1 MRGGSAANTQSRLV
15 WKQAGLTFLKSGVYY
30 IYLFRLWPEFY
41 LENNTIHMAL
51 FDLKS
56 LNSALDELQA
66 ERGISRESVIDALAT
81 ALAAAY
87 RREYGKRGQI
97 IRATFN
103 PETGDMEFRQAKIVV
118 DTTLVRMEDE
128 EPTAPPAGGED
139 HRSRFNPE
147 QHIMIEDAR
156 RIKRDAQ
163 LDEEISFPL
172 EAQED
177 FGRIA
182 AQAAKQVIMQKVR
195 EAERASII
203 SEYGEKEGDIVT
215 GHVQRFERGNLFVDL
230 GRATAIL
237 PYDEQIPG
245 ERYRQGERVRA
256 LLLRVDEGVRGTFI
270 RLSRSHPRFLTKLF
284 ETEVPEMAN
293 GVVEVKGIVREP
305 GSRAKIAVFSNDDH
319 VDPVGALVGQRGVR
333 VAVVTSELGGEKIDV
348 VEWSEKPEEFVKE
361 ALKPAQVL
369 DIELDEDEN
378 RATVKVAE
386 DQQSLAIGR
395 GGQNVRLAARLTG
408 WKIDIR
414 SAGGEQVAGTEEGGV
429 KTEVQPTDVEN
440 VSAKEDTFEEAKKDI
455 AGDDDEAKDTGEENL
470 DPVAQDRDI
479 ASEKVEEQQEETDE
493 TKEKDAE

>member
-1 MRGGSAANTQSRLV
+1 
-15 WKQAGLTFLKSGVYY
+15 
-30 IYLFRLWPEFY
+30 
-41 LENNTIHMAL
+41 MAL

-56 LNSALDELQA
+56 LSSALEELQT

-97 IRATFN
+97 IRATFS

-118 DTTLVRMEDE
+118 DASLVRQEGE
-128 EPTAPPAGGED
+128 EAANDED
-139 HRSRFNPE
+139 HRSRFNSE

-156 RIKRDAQ
+156 RIKKDAQ

-172 EAQED
+172 ESRED

-203 SEYGEKEGDIVT
+203 EEYGEREGEIVT

-293 GVVEVKGIVREP
+293 GIVEVKGIVREP
-305 GSRAKIAVFSNDDH
+305 GSRAKIAVHSNDEH

-348 VEWSEKPEEFVKE
+348 VEWSEKAGDYVKE
-361 ALKPAQVL
+361 SLKPAQVVEIQL
-369 DIELDEDEN
+369 NEDEN
-378 RATVKVAE
+378 RATVMVAE

-414 SAGGEQVAGTEEGGV
+414 SMGGDQIAGTEAGGV
-429 KTEVQPTDVEN
+429 KKESQPTDVEDISEKE
-440 VSAKEDTFEEAKKDI
+440 SAFEETKKEM
-455 AGDDDEAKDTGEENL
+455 GDDTEAEDKGEANI
-470 DPVAQDRDI
+470 DPVNQDRDL
-479 ASEKVEEQQEETDE
+479 ASEKVEEQQEEVNV

>member
-1 MRGGSAANTQSRLV
+1 
-15 WKQAGLTFLKSGVYY
+15 
-30 IYLFRLWPEFY
+30 
-41 LENNTIHMAL
+41 MAL

-56 LNSALDELQA
+56 LGSALDELQQ
-66 ERGISRESVIDALAT
+66 ERGISRESVIDAIST

-118 DTTLVRMEDE
+118 DDSLVRKEGEEETGED
-128 EPTAPPAGGED
+128 D

-147 QHIMIEDAR
+147 QHIMLEDAR
-156 RIKRDAQ
+156 RIRKDAQ

-172 EAQED
+172 ETRED

-203 SEYGEKEGDIVT
+203 AEYGEREGEIVT
-215 GHVQRFERGNLFVDL
+215 GHVQRFERGNLYVDL

-237 PYDEQIPG
+237 PYDEQIPS

-270 RLSRSHPRFLTKLF
+270 RLSRSHPRFLVKLF
-284 ETEVPEMAN
+284 ETEVPEMAS

-305 GSRAKIAVFSNDDH
+305 GSRAKIAVFSNEDH

-348 VEWSEKPEEFVKE
+348 VEWSEKPSEYVQE

-369 DIELDEDEN
+369 GIELFEDEG
-378 RATVKVAE
+378 RAVVQVAD

-414 SAGGEQVAGTEEGGV
+414 SASGAISAEAAPTEIVAESKQEALTELA
-429 KTEVQPTDVEN
+429 N
-440 VSAKEDTFEEAKKDI
+440 
-455 AGDDDEAKDTGEENL
+455 
-470 DPVAQDRDI
+470 
-479 ASEKVEEQQEETDE
+479 EKAELEEQMDAVPMPKPESTDE
-493 TKEKDAE
+493 TPAPEKN

>member
-1 MRGGSAANTQSRLV
+1 
-15 WKQAGLTFLKSGVYY
+15 
-30 IYLFRLWPEFY
+30 
-41 LENNTIHMAL
+41 MAL
-51 FDLKS
+51 FDLKT
-56 LNSALDELQA
+56 LNSAFDELQQ
-66 ERGISRESVIDALAT
+66 ERGISRESVIDALGT

-103 PETGDMEFRQAKIVV
+103 PETGDIEFRQAKIVV
-118 DTTLVRMEDE
+118 DKTLVRTPDE
-128 EPTAPPAGGED
+128 ESEAKTAEGGSPLNVPSGEPKALADASQGEAFRDD

-147 QHIMIEDAR
+147 QHIMLEDAR
-156 RIKRDAQ
+156 RIKKDAQ

-172 EAQED
+172 EARED

-203 SEYGEKEGDIVT
+203 TEYGEREGEIVT
-215 GHVQRFERGNLFVDL
+215 GHVQRFERGNLYIDL

-237 PYDEQIPG
+237 PYEEQIPG

-256 LLLRVDEGVRGTFI
+256 LLLHVDEGVRGTFI
-270 RLSRSHPRFLTKLF
+270 RLSRSHPRFLIKLF
-284 ETEVPEMAN
+284 ETEVPEMAS
-293 GVVEVKGIVREP
+293 GVVEVKAIVREP
-305 GSRAKIAVFSNDDH
+305 GSRAKIAVFSKDDH

-348 VEWSEKPEEFVKE
+348 VEWSEKPAEFVQE
-361 ALKPAQVL
+361 SLKPAQVL
-369 DIELDEDEN
+369 EIQLFEDEA
-378 RATVKVAE
+378 RAVVKVAE

-414 SAGGEQVAGTEEGGV
+414 SAGGDTTAESDKVADDA
-429 KTEVQPTDVEN
+429 KI
-440 VSAKEDTFEEAKKDI
+440 VSE
-455 AGDDDEAKDTGEENL
+455 TGEEK
-470 DPVAQDRDI
+470 PEEP
-479 ASEKVEEQQEETDE
+479 EKA
-493 TKEKDAE
+493 KDAE

>member
-1 MRGGSAANTQSRLV
+1 
-15 WKQAGLTFLKSGVYY
+15 
-30 IYLFRLWPEFY
+30 
-41 LENNTIHMAL
+41 MAL

-56 LNSALDELQA
+56 LNSALDELQL
-66 ERGISRESVIDALAT
+66 ERGISRESVVDALST

-103 PETGDMEFRQAKIVV
+103 PTTGDMEFRQAKIVV
-118 DTTLVRMEDE
+118 DNTLVKTPEEEDDLSSE
-128 EPTAPPAGGED
+128 AEASED

-156 RIKRDAQ
+156 RIKKDAQ

-172 EAQED
+172 EARED

-203 SEYGEKEGDIVT
+203 TEYGEREGDIVT
-215 GHVQRFERGNLFVDL
+215 GHVQRFERGNLFIDL

-284 ETEVPEMAN
+284 EAEVPEMAS

-348 VEWSEKPEEFVKE
+348 VEWSANASEYVKE
-361 ALKPAQVL
+361 SLKPAQVL
-369 DIELDEDEN
+369 SVELNEEES
-378 RATVKVAE
+378 RAIVQVAE

-414 SAGGEQVAGTEEGGV
+414 SAGGA
-429 KTEVQPTDVEN
+429 
-440 VSAKEDTFEEAKKDI
+440 
-455 AGDDDEAKDTGEENL
+455 
-470 DPVAQDRDI
+470 PVAEASADEVKI
-479 ASEKVEEQQEETDE
+479 EEPASETPVEAVPETVEETSEEKVSE
-493 TKEKDAE
+493 EPVKE

>member
-1 MRGGSAANTQSRLV
+1 
-15 WKQAGLTFLKSGVYY
+15 
-30 IYLFRLWPEFY
+30 
-41 LENNTIHMAL
+41 MAL

-56 LNSALDELQA
+56 LNSALDELQTGA
-66 ERGISRESVIDALAT
+66 RYFARIGHRRVGDRPCSRIPP
-81 ALAAAY
+81 
-87 RREYGKRGQI
+87 RI
-97 IRATFN
+97 
-103 PETGDMEFRQAKIVV
+103 RQARTDNPCDVQSGNRRHGIPPGE
-118 DTTLVRMEDE
+118 DRRRQHLVRQEDE
-128 EPTAPPAGGED
+128 EATSDED
-139 HRSRFNPE
+139 HRSRFNSE

-172 EAQED
+172 ETRED

-203 SEYGEKEGDIVT
+203 EEYGEREGEIVT

-293 GVVEVKGIVREP
+293 GIVEVKGIVREP
-305 GSRAKIAVFSNDDH
+305 GSRAKIAVFSHDEH

-348 VEWSEKPEEFVKE
+348 VEWSEK
-361 ALKPAQVL
+361 
-369 DIELDEDEN
+369 
-378 RATVKVAE
+378 
-386 DQQSLAIGR
+386 
-395 GGQNVRLAARLTG
+395 
-408 WKIDIR
+408 
-414 SAGGEQVAGTEEGGV
+414 AG
-429 KTEVQPTDVEN
+429 
-440 VSAKEDTFEEAKKDI
+440 
-455 AGDDDEAKDTGEENL
+455 
-470 DPVAQDRDI
+470 
-479 ASEKVEEQQEETDE
+479 
-493 TKEKDAE
+493 

>member
-1 MRGGSAANTQSRLV
+1 
-15 WKQAGLTFLKSGVYY
+15 
-30 IYLFRLWPEFY
+30 
-41 LENNTIHMAL
+41 MAL
-51 FDLKS
+51 FDLKA
-56 LNSALDELQA
+56 LNAALDELQA
-66 ERGISRESVIDALAT
+66 ERGISRDSVVDALAT

-87 RREYGKRGQI
+87 RREYGKKGQI
-97 IRATFN
+97 VRATFN
-103 PETGDMEFRQAKIVV
+103 PETGDVEFRQAKIVV
-118 DTTLVRMEDE
+118 DDTLVRKEDE
-128 EPTAPPAGGED
+128 EAAEGDE
-139 HRSRFNPE
+139 RSRFNPE

-156 RIKRDAQ
+156 RMKKDVQ

-172 EAQED
+172 EPQED

-182 AQAAKQVIMQKVR
+182 AQAAKQVVMQKVR

-203 SEYGEKEGDIVT
+203 SDYGEREGDIVT
-215 GHVQRFERGNLFVDL
+215 GHVQRFERGNLYIDL

-270 RLSRSHPRFLTKLF
+270 VLSRSHPKFLTKLF
-284 ETEVPEMAN
+284 EAEVPEMAQ
-293 GVVEVKGIVREP
+293 GQVEVKAVVREP
-305 GSRAKIAVFSNDDH
+305 GSRAKIAVHSIDEH

-348 VEWSEKPEEFVKE
+348 VEWSENAADFVKE
-361 ALKPAQVL
+361 ALKPAQIL
-369 DIELDEDEN
+369 SIELHEGEN
-378 RATVKVAE
+378 RAVAQVAD

-414 SAGGEQVAGTEEGGV
+414 SMGGDEAPEEESAF
-429 KTEVQPTDVEN
+429 EVTK
-440 VSAKEDTFEEAKKDI
+440 KEI
-455 AGDDDEAKDTGEENL
+455 AGDDSESADTGEANL

-479 ASEKVEEQQEETDE
+479 ASEVVEEQQGEPVE
-493 TKEKDAE
+493 KEADAE

>member
-1 MRGGSAANTQSRLV
+1 
-15 WKQAGLTFLKSGVYY
+15 
-30 IYLFRLWPEFY
+30 
-41 LENNTIHMAL
+41 MAL

-56 LNSALDELQA
+56 MNAALDELQQ
-66 ERGISRESVIDALAT
+66 ERGISRDSVVEAIAT

-97 IRATFN
+97 VRATFN
-103 PETGDMEFRQAKIVV
+103 PTTGDLEFRQAKIVV
-118 DTTLVRMEDE
+118 DESLVRKDDE
-128 EPTAPPAGGED
+128 NMREGDE
-139 HRSRFNPE
+139 RSHFNPE
-147 QHIMIEDAR
+147 QHIMLEDAR

-163 LDEEISFPL
+163 IDEEISFPL
-172 EAQED
+172 ETRDD

-203 SEYGEKEGDIVT
+203 AEYGQREGEIVT
-215 GHVQRFERGNLFVDL
+215 GHVQRFERGNLYIDL

-284 ETEVPEMAN
+284 EAEVPEMATHI
-293 GVVEVKGIVREP
+293 VEVKGIVREP
-305 GSRAKIAVFSNDDH
+305 GSRAKIAVHSTDEH
-319 VDPVGALVGQRGVR
+319 IDPVGSLVGQRGVR

-348 VEWSEKPEEFVKE
+348 VEWSERAGDYVKE
-361 ALKPAQVL
+361 ALKPAQIL
-369 DIELDEDEN
+369 DVTLFEEEN
-378 RATVKVAE
+378 RAEVLVAE

-408 WKIDIR
+408 WKIDIK
-414 SAGGEQVAGTEEGGV
+414 SAGNTEQVTPETTEPEIV
-429 KTEVQPTDVEN
+429 
-440 VSAKEDTFEEAKKDI
+440 
-455 AGDDDEAKDTGEENL
+455 
-470 DPVAQDRDI
+470 
-479 ASEKVEEQQEETDE
+479 
-493 TKEKDAE
+493 

>member
-1 MRGGSAANTQSRLV
+1 
-15 WKQAGLTFLKSGVYY
+15 
-30 IYLFRLWPEFY
+30 
-41 LENNTIHMAL
+41 MAL
-51 FDLKS
+51 FDLKT
-56 LNSALDELQA
+56 LNSALDELQ
-66 ERGISRESVIDALAT
+66 EVRGISRDSVIEAIAT

-97 IRATFN
+97 VRATFN
-103 PETGDMEFRQAKIVV
+103 AESGDIEFRQAKIVV
-118 DTTLVRMEDE
+118 DDTLVRREGE
-128 EPTAPPAGGED
+128 EQIDKND
-139 HRSRFNPE
+139 HRSRFNPD

-163 LDEEISFPL
+163 IDEEISFPL
-172 EAQED
+172 ESQED

-203 SEYGEKEGDIVT
+203 SEYGMREGEIVT
-215 GHVQRFERGNLFVDL
+215 GHVQRFERGNLFIDL

-270 RLSRSHPRFLTKLF
+270 RLSRSHPRFLAKLF
-284 ETEVPEMAN
+284 EAEVPEMAA
-293 GVVEVKGIVREP
+293 GTVEVKGIVREP
-305 GSRAKIAVFSNDDH
+305 GSRAKIAVHSKDEH

-348 VEWSEKPEEFVKE
+348 VEWFEDASEYVKE
-361 ALKPAQVL
+361 SLKPAQVL
-369 DIELDEDEN
+369 SIELFEEEN
-378 RATVKVAE
+378 RAIVQVAE

-414 SAGGEQVAGTEEGGV
+414 SVGGENLAETDGAPLERLENVD
-429 KTEVQPTDVEN
+429 DVED
-440 VSAKEDTFEEAKKDI
+440 VSKKESAFDETEAEMGATD
-455 AGDDDEAKDTGEENL
+455 GVEDVGEENL

-479 ASEKVEEQQEETDE
+479 ADEAVNEETDQDSSE
-493 TKEKDAE
+493 EASERDAE

>member
-1 MRGGSAANTQSRLV
+1 
-15 WKQAGLTFLKSGVYY
+15 
-30 IYLFRLWPEFY
+30 
-41 LENNTIHMAL
+41 MAL

-56 LNSALDELQA
+56 LNSALEELQA

-97 IRATFN
+97 IRANFN
-103 PETGDMEFRQAKIVV
+103 PESGDMEFRQAKIVV
-118 DTTLVRMEDE
+118 DATLVRREDE
-128 EPTAPPAGGED
+128 EASDDND

-147 QHIMIEDAR
+147 QHIMLEDAR
-156 RIKRDAQ
+156 RIKRDAA

-172 EAQED
+172 ESQED

-203 SEYGEKEGDIVT
+203 EEYGEREGEIVT
-215 GHVQRFERGNLFVDL
+215 GHVQRFERGNLYIDL

-284 ETEVPEMAN
+284 ETEVPEMAS

-305 GSRAKIAVFSNDDH
+305 GSRAKIAVHSKDDH

-348 VEWSEKPEEFVKE
+348 VEWSQTAGDYVKE

-369 DIELDEDEN
+369 SIELFEEDS
-378 RATVKVAE
+378 RAIVQVAE

-414 SAGGEQVAGTEEGGV
+414 SMGGEQVAAADTTEP
-429 KTEVQPTDVEN
+429 VQSVPTDVEN
-440 VSAKEDTFEEAKKDI
+440 VSATEDTFAEAKKDI
-455 AGDDDEAKDTGEENL
+455 SGDDDEAKDEGVENL
-470 DPVAQDRDI
+470 DPVEQDRDV
-479 ASEKVEEQQEETDE
+479 ADEVVEEQQGEVTND
-493 TKEKDAE
+493 KEKDAE

>member
-1 MRGGSAANTQSRLV
+1 
-15 WKQAGLTFLKSGVYY
+15 
-30 IYLFRLWPEFY
+30 
-41 LENNTIHMAL
+41 MAL
-51 FDLKS
+51 FDLKT

-66 ERGISRESVIDALAT
+66 EKGISRDSVVEAIAT

-103 PETGDMEFRQAKIVV
+103 PETGDLEFRQAKIVV
-118 DTTLVRMEDE
+118 DETLVRKEDE
-128 EPTAPPAGGED
+128 EARDEED

-156 RIKRDAQ
+156 RIKKDAS

-172 EAQED
+172 ESRED

-182 AQAAKQVIMQKVR
+182 AQAAKQVVMQKIR
-195 EAERASII
+195 EAERSSII
-203 SEYGEKEGDIVT
+203 SEYGEREGEIVT
-215 GHVQRFERGNLFVDL
+215 GHVQRFERGNLYIDL
-230 GRATAIL
+230 GRATAVL

-270 RLSRSHPRFLTKLF
+270 RLSRSHPKFLTKLF
-284 ETEVPEMAN
+284 ETEVPELAQ
-293 GVVEVKGIVREP
+293 GVVEVKGVVREP
-305 GSRAKIAVFSNDDH
+305 GSRAKIAVHSNDGH
-319 VDPVGALVGQRGVR
+319 IDPVGALVGQRGVR

-348 VEWSEKPEEFVKE
+348 VEWSENASEFVKE
-361 ALKPAQVL
+361 ALKPAQVM
-369 DIELDEDEN
+369 DIELVEDEN
-378 RATVKVAE
+378 RASVTVAE

-414 SAGGEQVAGTEEGGV
+414 SAGGEKPAEAAPEAVAETPVEVAEE
-429 KTEVQPTDVEN
+429 
-440 VSAKEDTFEEAKKDI
+440 SAEA
-455 AGDDDEAKDTGEENL
+455 
-470 DPVAQDRDI
+470 P
-479 ASEKVEEQQEETDE
+479 VEETVEEK
-493 TKEKDAE
+493 KEE

>member
-1 MRGGSAANTQSRLV
+1 
-15 WKQAGLTFLKSGVYY
+15 
-30 IYLFRLWPEFY
+30 
-41 LENNTIHMAL
+41 MAL

-56 LNSALDELQA
+56 LGSALDELQQ
-66 ERGISRESVIDALAT
+66 ERGISRESVIDAIST

-118 DTTLVRMEDE
+118 DDSLVRKEGEEETGED
-128 EPTAPPAGGED
+128 D

-147 QHIMIEDAR
+147 QHIMLEDAR
-156 RIKRDAQ
+156 RIRKDAQ

-172 EAQED
+172 ETRED

-203 SEYGEKEGDIVT
+203 AEYGEREGEIVT
-215 GHVQRFERGNLFVDL
+215 GHVQRFERGNLYVDL

-237 PYDEQIPG
+237 PYDEQIPS

-270 RLSRSHPRFLTKLF
+270 RLSRSHPRFLVKLF
-284 ETEVPEMAN
+284 ETEVPEMAS

-348 VEWSEKPEEFVKE
+348 VEWSANPGDFVKE

-369 DIELDEDEN
+369 GIELNEDDN
-378 RATVKVAE
+378 RAVVHVAE

-414 SAGGEQVAGTEEGGV
+414 GVGGEQVATDTGET
-429 KTEVQPTDVEN
+429 KAAVQPTSVEDVEGQPA
-440 VSAKEDTFEEAKKDI
+440 SAEGFGEARES
-455 AGDDDEAKDTGEENL
+455 AF
-470 DPVAQDRDI
+470 
-479 ASEKVEEQQEETDE
+479 DE
-493 TKEKDAE
+493 TKKEMGDEN

>member
-1 MRGGSAANTQSRLV
+1 
-15 WKQAGLTFLKSGVYY
+15 
-30 IYLFRLWPEFY
+30 
-41 LENNTIHMAL
+41 MAL

-56 LNSALDELQA
+56 LNAAFDELQE
-66 ERGISRESVIDALAT
+66 ERGISRESVVEALAT

-97 IRATFN
+97 IRASFN
-103 PETGDMEFRQAKIVV
+103 PETGDIEFRQAKIVV
-118 DTTLVRMEDE
+118 DDTLVRQEGE
-128 EPTAPPAGGED
+128 EPTGEDD

-156 RIKRDAQ
+156 RIKRDAE
-163 LDEEISFPL
+163 LDEEIAFPL
-172 EAQED
+172 EARED

-203 SEYGEKEGDIVT
+203 TEYGEREGDIVT

-284 ETEVPEMAN
+284 EAEVPEMAN
-293 GVVEVKGIVREP
+293 GIVEVKGIVREP
-305 GSRAKIAVFSNDDH
+305 GSRAKIAVFSNDEH

-348 VEWSEKPEEFVKE
+348 VEWSEDPNEFVKE

-369 DIELDEDEN
+369 GLELNEEDN
-378 RATVKVAE
+378 RATVMVAE

-414 SAGGEQVAGTEEGGV
+414 SMAGEQIATEEGAV
-429 KTEVQPTDVEN
+429 PQEVQPTGVEDISEKE
-440 VSAKEDTFEEAKKDI
+440 SAFEETKAETG
-455 AGDDDEAKDTGEENL
+455 ADEP
-470 DPVAQDRDI
+470 DPKAESAEPQMQDRDI
-479 ASEKVEEQQEETDE
+479 EDEKVEEEQEEPVD
-493 TKEKDAE
+493 KEKDAE

>member
-1 MRGGSAANTQSRLV
+1 MSL
-15 WKQAGLTFLKSGVYY
+15 L
-30 IYLFRLWPEFY
+30 
-41 LENNTIHMAL
+41 
-51 FDLKS
+51 DLKT
-56 LNSALDELQA
+56 LNSALDELQQ
-66 ERGISRESVIDALAT
+66 ERGISRESVIDALST

-97 IRATFN
+97 IRASFN

-118 DTTLVRMEDE
+118 DESLVRKEGEEATSED
-128 EPTAPPAGGED
+128 D

-147 QHIMIEDAR
+147 QHIMLEDAR
-156 RIKRDAQ
+156 RIKKDAQ

-172 EAQED
+172 ETRED

-182 AQAAKQVIMQKVR
+182 AQAAKQVVMQKVR

-203 SEYGEKEGDIVT
+203 SEFGEREGDVVT
-215 GHVQRFERGNLFVDL
+215 GHVQRFERGNLYVDL

-270 RLSRSHPRFLTKLF
+270 RLSRSHPRFLVKLF
-284 ETEVPEMAN
+284 EAEVPEMAS
-293 GVVEVKGIVREP
+293 GVVEVKAIVREP

-348 VEWSEKPEEFVKE
+348 VEWSEKTADYVQE

-369 DIELDEDEN
+369 GVELFEDEI
-378 RATVKVAE
+378 RAVVQVAE
-386 DQQSLAIGR
+386 DQQPLAIGR

-414 SAGGEQVAGTEEGGV
+414 SAGGEEVA
-429 KTEVQPTDVEN
+429 
-440 VSAKEDTFEEAKKDI
+440 
-455 AGDDDEAKDTGEENL
+455 
-470 DPVAQDRDI
+470 VAD
-479 ASEKVEEQQEETDE
+479 AATEKVEIKDVPVVEEKPRDVAT
-493 TKEKDAE
+493 

>member
-1 MRGGSAANTQSRLV
+1 
-15 WKQAGLTFLKSGVYY
+15 
-30 IYLFRLWPEFY
+30 
-41 LENNTIHMAL
+41 MAL

-56 LNSALDELQA
+56 LNSALDELQH
-66 ERGISRESVIDALAT
+66 ERGISRESVVDALST

-103 PETGDMEFRQAKIVV
+103 PESGDMEFRQAKIVV
-118 DTTLVRMEDE
+118 DKTLVRQEDE
-128 EPTAPPAGGED
+128 EAGEND
-139 HRSRFNPE
+139 ERSRFNSE

-156 RIKRDAQ
+156 RIKKDAA

-172 EAQED
+172 ETKED

-203 SEYGEKEGDIVT
+203 TEYGAREGEIVT

-284 ETEVPEMAN
+284 ETEVPEMAS

-305 GSRAKIAVFSNDDH
+305 GSRAKIAVFSNDSH

-348 VEWSEKPEEFVKE
+348 VEWSANTGDYVKE
-361 ALKPAQVL
+361 SLKPAQVIG
-369 DIELDEDEN
+369 IELFETEN
-378 RATVKVAE
+378 RAVVQVAE

-414 SAGGEQVAGTEEGGV
+414 STGGEELAVATGEV
-429 KTEVQPTDVEN
+429 KPAVQPTDVEDITE
-440 VSAKEDTFEEAKKDI
+440 KESPFEETKKEMG
-455 AGDDDEAKDTGEENL
+455 ADDEAADTGVKNI
-470 DPVAQDRDI
+470 DPVDQNRDVENDKI
-479 ASEKVEEQQEETDE
+479 EEQQEEPVEKEIDVDE
-493 TKEKDAE
+493 KSNEMIA

>member
-1 MRGGSAANTQSRLV
+1 
-15 WKQAGLTFLKSGVYY
+15 
-30 IYLFRLWPEFY
+30 
-41 LENNTIHMAL
+41 MAL
-51 FDLKS
+51 FDLKT
-56 LNSALDELQA
+56 LNSALDELQQ
-66 ERGISRESVIDALAT
+66 EKGISRESVVEAIAT

-103 PETGDMEFRQAKIVV
+103 PETGDLEFRQAKIVV
-118 DTTLVRMEDE
+118 DETLVRKEDE
-128 EPTAPPAGGED
+128 EPTSEED

-156 RIKRDAQ
+156 RIKKDAA

-172 EAQED
+172 ETKEE

-182 AQAAKQVIMQKVR
+182 AQAAKQVIMQKIR

-203 SEYGEKEGDIVT
+203 SEYGEREGEIVT
-215 GHVQRFERGNLFVDL
+215 GHVQRFERGNLYIDL
-230 GRATAIL
+230 GRATAVL

-284 ETEVPEMAN
+284 EAEVPELAS
-293 GVVEVKGIVREP
+293 GVVEVKGVVREP
-305 GSRAKIAVFSNDDH
+305 GSRAKIAVFSNEEH
-319 VDPVGALVGQRGVR
+319 VDPVGSLVGQRGVR

-348 VEWSEKPEEFVKE
+348 VEWSENPSEFVKE
-361 ALKPAQVL
+361 ALKPAQVME
-369 DIELDEDEN
+369 IELNEEES
-378 RATVKVAE
+378 RATVQVAE

-414 SAGGEQVAGTEEGGV
+414 SLGGEQVE
-429 KTEVQPTDVEN
+429 
-440 VSAKEDTFEEAKKDI
+440 
-455 AGDDDEAKDTGEENL
+455 TGESAEKKERIPADL
-470 DPVAQDRDI
+470 PAGETPTTKLAFADGDLEDVVEQDRDVP
-479 ASEKVEEQQEETDE
+479 AETPEEKAVEKEEIQEI
-493 TKEKDAE
+493 KEDVE

>member
-1 MRGGSAANTQSRLV
+1 
-15 WKQAGLTFLKSGVYY
+15 
-30 IYLFRLWPEFY
+30 
-41 LENNTIHMAL
+41 MAL
-51 FDLKS
+51 FDLKT
-56 LNSALDELQA
+56 LNAALEELQA

-81 ALAAAY
+81 AIAAAY

-97 IRATFN
+97 IRATIN
-103 PETGDMEFRQAKIVV
+103 PETGDVEFRQAKIVV
-118 DTTLVRMEDE
+118 DESLVRKEDE
-128 EPTAPPAGGED
+128 EPKGDED

-156 RIKRDAQ
+156 RIKRDAE

-172 EAQED
+172 ETHED

-203 SEYGEKEGDIVT
+203 SEYGEREGEIVT

-284 ETEVPEMAN
+284 ETEVPEMAT
-293 GVVEVKGIVREP
+293 GVVEVKGLVREP
-305 GSRAKIAVFSNDDH
+305 GSRAKIAVHSNDEH

-348 VEWSEKPEEFVKE
+348 VEWSETAGEYVKE
-361 ALKPAQVL
+361 ALKPAQVM
-369 DIELDEDEN
+369 DIELFEEEN
-378 RATVKVAE
+378 RAVVSVAD

-414 SAGGEQVAGTEEGGV
+414 GVGGETEGDEE
-429 KTEVQPTDVEN
+429 KP
-440 VSAKEDTFEEAKKDI
+440 SAFAETKADI
-455 AGDDDEAKDTGEENL
+455 AGDDDEAKDKGEENI
-470 DPVAQDRDI
+470 DPVSQDRDV
-479 ASEKVEEQQEETDE
+479 ADEKVEAEQEETDE

>member
-1 MRGGSAANTQSRLV
+1 
-15 WKQAGLTFLKSGVYY
+15 
-30 IYLFRLWPEFY
+30 
-41 LENNTIHMAL
+41 MAL
-51 FDLKS
+51 FDLKT
-56 LNSALDELQA
+56 LNSALDELQQ
-66 ERGISRESVIDALAT
+66 ERGISRESVIEALAT

-103 PETGDMEFRQAKIVV
+103 PETGDLEFRQAKIVV
-118 DTTLVRMEDE
+118 DGTLVRMEDE
-128 EPTAPPAGGED
+128 EQKDEED

-147 QHIMIEDAR
+147 QHILLEDAR
-156 RIKRDAQ
+156 RIRKDAA

-172 EAQED
+172 EVRED

-182 AQAAKQVIMQKVR
+182 AQAAKQVIMQKIR
-195 EAERASII
+195 EAERSSII
-203 SEYGEKEGDIVT
+203 EEYGEREGEVVT
-215 GHVQRFERGNLFVDL
+215 GHVQRFERGNLYIDL

-256 LLLRVDEGVRGTFI
+256 LLLRVDEGLRGTFI
-270 RLSRSHPRFLTKLF
+270 RLSRSHPKFLAKLF
-284 ETEVPEMAN
+284 EQEVPEMAS

-305 GSRAKIAVFSNDDH
+305 GSRAKIAVFSNDPH

-348 VEWSEKPEEFVKE
+348 VEWSEQTSEYVKE

-369 DIELDEDEN
+369 SIELFEDEN
-378 RATVKVAE
+378 RAAVQVAE

-414 SAGGEQVAGTEEGGV
+414 GVAGEEVAESDEKGAITVSDEVIAEEKADLAEQKEEMEDEMDAADPEATKAPIEEGAP
-429 KTEVQPTDVEN
+429 EDSLTDLQ
-440 VSAKEDTFEEAKKDI
+440 K
-455 AGDDDEAKDTGEENL
+455 GDA
-470 DPVAQDRDI
+470 
-479 ASEKVEEQQEETDE
+479 
-493 TKEKDAE
+493 

>member
-1 MRGGSAANTQSRLV
+1 
-15 WKQAGLTFLKSGVYY
+15 
-30 IYLFRLWPEFY
+30 
-41 LENNTIHMAL
+41 MAL

-56 LNSALDELQA
+56 LNSALDELQQ
-66 ERGISRESVIDALAT
+66 ERGISRDSVVDALAT

-103 PETGDMEFRQAKIVV
+103 PQTGDMEFRQAKIVV
-118 DTTLVRMEDE
+118 DKTLVRGEEEEATGED
-128 EPTAPPAGGED
+128 D

-156 RIKRDAQ
+156 RIKKDAE

-203 SEYGEKEGDIVT
+203 SEYGQREGEIVT
-215 GHVQRFERGNLFVDL
+215 GHVQRFERGNLYIDL

-256 LLLRVDEGVRGTFI
+256 LLLRVDEGLRGTFI
-270 RLSRSHPRFLTKLF
+270 RLTRSHPRFLVKLF

-293 GVVEVKGIVREP
+293 GIVEAKGVVREP
-305 GSRAKIAVFSNDDH
+305 GSRAKIAVHSKDEH

-348 VEWSEKPEEFVKE
+348 IEWSENTGDFVKE

-369 DIELDEDEN
+369 SIELHEEES
-378 RATVKVAE
+378 RAVVTVAE

-414 SAGGEQVAGTEEGGV
+414 SNGGEQVAAAEGAEVKVAEKTEEKLADLAEKKEEMEDEMDAAAPV
-429 KTEVQPTDVEN
+429 TAEEKPAEEP
-440 VSAKEDTFEEAKKDI
+440 AKE
-455 AGDDDEAKDTGEENL
+455 
-470 DPVAQDRDI
+470 
-479 ASEKVEEQQEETDE
+479 
-493 TKEKDAE
+493 

>member
-1 MRGGSAANTQSRLV
+1 
-15 WKQAGLTFLKSGVYY
+15 
-30 IYLFRLWPEFY
+30 
-41 LENNTIHMAL
+41 MAL

-56 LNSALDELQA
+56 LNSALDELQQ
-66 ERGISRESVIDALAT
+66 ERGISRDSVIEALAT

-118 DTTLVRMEDE
+118 DNTLVRREDE
-128 EPTAPPAGGED
+128 EPTGEDD

-156 RIKRDAQ
+156 RIKKGAE

-172 EAQED
+172 ETQED

-203 SEYGEKEGDIVT
+203 QEYGEREGEIVT
-215 GHVQRFERGNLFVDL
+215 GHVQRFERGNLYVDL

-256 LLLRVDEGVRGTFI
+256 LLLRVDEGIRGTFI

-284 ETEVPEMAN
+284 EAEVPEMAQ
-293 GVVEVKGIVREP
+293 GIVEVKGIVREP

-319 VDPVGALVGQRGVR
+319 IDPVGALVGQRGVR

-348 VEWSEKPEEFVKE
+348 VEWSENAGDYVKE

-369 DIELDEDEN
+369 GIELFEEEN
-378 RATVKVAE
+378 RAVVSVAE

-414 SAGGEQVAGTEEGGV
+414 SMGGESVASDEG
-429 KTEVQPTDVEN
+429 EAQPPVQPEGVEDV
-440 VSAKEDTFEEAKKDI
+440 SMQEDTFAEAKADI
-455 AGDDDEAKDTGEENL
+455 AGDDDEAKDTGDDNME
-470 DPVAQDRDI
+470 PVSQDRDV
-479 ASEKVEEQQEETDE
+479 ADEAVEEQQEETDE
-493 TKEKDAE
+493 TKERDAA

>member
-1 MRGGSAANTQSRLV
+1 
-15 WKQAGLTFLKSGVYY
+15 
-30 IYLFRLWPEFY
+30 
-41 LENNTIHMAL
+41 MAL
-51 FDLKS
+51 FDLKI
-56 LNSALDELQA
+56 LNSALDELQE
-66 ERGISRESVIDALAT
+66 ERGISRDSVIEALAT

-97 IRATFN
+97 VRATFN
-103 PETGDMEFRQAKIVV
+103 PETGDVEFRQAKIVV
-118 DTTLVRMEDE
+118 DKSLVRTEDE
-128 EPTAPPAGGED
+128 GIDAEGLPSEALTKDGD

-147 QHIMIEDAR
+147 QHIMLEDAR

-172 EAQED
+172 EMRED

-182 AQAAKQVIMQKVR
+182 AQAAKQVIMQKIR
-195 EAERASII
+195 EAERSSII
-203 SEYGEKEGDIVT
+203 AEYGEREGQIVT
-215 GHVQRFERGNLFVDL
+215 GHVQRFERGNLYIDL

-270 RLSRSHPRFLTKLF
+270 RLSRSHPKFLTKLF
-284 ETEVPEMAN
+284 EAEVPEMAN

-305 GSRAKIAVFSNDDH
+305 GSRAKIAVHSIDEH

-348 VEWSEKPEEFVKE
+348 VEWSENPVEFVKE
-361 ALKPAQVL
+361 ALKPAQ
-369 DIELDEDEN
+369 IIAINLDENEN
-378 RATVKVAE
+378 RAMVQVAE

-414 SAGGEQVAGTEEGGV
+414 SMGGENLGGSDA
-429 KTEVQPTDVEN
+429 QTDVKPDIESEPKLELDDDGN
-440 VSAKEDTFEEAKKDI
+440 VRDESAFGEAKTDI
-455 AGDDDEAKDTGEENL
+455 AGDDDEAADTGEENL
-470 DPVAQDRDI
+470 DAVAQNRDI
-479 ASEKVEEQQEETDE
+479 PSEEINEETDKDSSEE
-493 TKEKDAE
+493 TSEVDVDNSNVE

>member
-1 MRGGSAANTQSRLV
+1 
-15 WKQAGLTFLKSGVYY
+15 
-30 IYLFRLWPEFY
+30 
-41 LENNTIHMAL
+41 MAL
-51 FDLKS
+51 FDLKT
-56 LNSALDELQA
+56 LNSALEELQQ
-66 ERGISRESVIDALAT
+66 ERGISRESVVEALAT

-97 IRATFN
+97 IRASFN
-103 PETGDMEFRQAKIVV
+103 PETGDLEFRQAKIVV
-118 DTTLVRMEDE
+118 DASLVRQEGE
-128 EPTAPPAGGED
+128 EQSNDDD

-156 RIKRDAQ
+156 RIKRDAE

-172 EAQED
+172 EMRED

-182 AQAAKQVIMQKVR
+182 AQAAKQVIMQKIR

-203 SEYGEKEGDIVT
+203 EEYGEREGEIVT
-215 GHVQRFERGNLFVDL
+215 GHVQRFERGNLFIDL

-284 ETEVPEMAN
+284 EAEVPEMAQ
-293 GVVEVKGIVREP
+293 GIVEVKGIVREP
-305 GSRAKIAVFSNDDH
+305 GSRAKIAVFSNDEH
-319 VDPVGALVGQRGVR
+319 IDPVGALVGQRGVR

-348 VEWSEKPEEFVKE
+348 VEWSETPSDFVKE
-361 ALKPAQVL
+361 ALKPAQVI
-369 DIELDEDEN
+369 DIELNEEEG
-378 RATVKVAE
+378 RATVQVAE

-414 SAGGEQVAGTEEGGV
+414 SMGGEQIANDSGTPPQ
-429 KTEVQPTDVEN
+429 EVQPTNVEDVSETE
-440 VSAKEDTFEEAKKDI
+440 SAFEETEKEMGVEDKPDI
-455 AGDDDEAKDTGEENL
+455 DMANEE
-470 DPVAQDRDI
+470 PKAQDRDI
-479 ASEKVEEQQEETDE
+479 ESEKIEEQQEEPVE
-493 TKEKDAE
+493 KEKDAE

>member
-1 MRGGSAANTQSRLV
+1 
-15 WKQAGLTFLKSGVYY
+15 
-30 IYLFRLWPEFY
+30 
-41 LENNTIHMAL
+41 MAL
-51 FDLKS
+51 FDLKT
-56 LNSALDELQA
+56 LNAALDELQA
-66 ERGISRESVIDALAT
+66 EKGISRESVVEAIAT

-103 PETGDMEFRQAKIVV
+103 PESGDLEFRQAKIVV
-118 DTTLVRMEDE
+118 DETLVRKEDE
-128 EPTAPPAGGED
+128 EPSGDED

-156 RIKRDAQ
+156 RIKKDAA

-172 EAQED
+172 ETQEE

-182 AQAAKQVIMQKVR
+182 AQAAKQVIMQKIR

-203 SEYGEKEGDIVT
+203 SEYGEREGEIVT
-215 GHVQRFERGNLFVDL
+215 GHVQRFERGNLYIDL
-230 GRATAIL
+230 GRATAVL

-284 ETEVPEMAN
+284 ETEVPELAN
-293 GVVEVKGIVREP
+293 QVLEVKGVVREP
-305 GSRAKIAVFSNDDH
+305 GSRAKIAVHSNDEH

-348 VEWSEKPEEFVKE
+348 VEWSENPAEFVKE
-361 ALKPAQVL
+361 ALKPAQVM
-369 DIELDEDEN
+369 DIELIEDEN
-378 RATVKVAE
+378 RASVTVAE

-414 SAGGEQVAGTEEGGV
+414 SVGGEEKPAEEKVVEETPIEETVEESAPTAETPTEEV
-429 KTEVQPTDVEN
+429 
-440 VSAKEDTFEEAKKDI
+440 
-455 AGDDDEAKDTGEENL
+455 
-470 DPVAQDRDI
+470 
-479 ASEKVEEQQEETDE
+479 VEEKKEE
-493 TKEKDAE
+493 

>member
-1 MRGGSAANTQSRLV
+1 
-15 WKQAGLTFLKSGVYY
+15 
-30 IYLFRLWPEFY
+30 
-41 LENNTIHMAL
+41 MAL

-66 ERGISRESVIDALAT
+66 ERGISRESVTEALST

-103 PETGDMEFRQAKIVV
+103 PATGDMEFRQAKIVV
-118 DTTLVRMEDE
+118 DESLVRMEGE
-128 EPTAPPAGGED
+128 EATNEED

-147 QHIMIEDAR
+147 QHIMLEDAR
-156 RIKRDAQ
+156 RIKKDAQ
-163 LDEEISFPL
+163 LDEEVSFPL
-172 EAQED
+172 ETQEE

-203 SEYGEKEGDIVT
+203 SEYGQREGDIVT

-256 LLLRVDEGVRGTFI
+256 LLLRVDEGARGTFI
-270 RLSRSHPRFLTKLF
+270 RLSRSHPRFLTQLF
-284 ETEVPEMAN
+284 EAEVPEMAS

-305 GSRAKIAVFSNDDH
+305 GSRAKIAVKSSYDH
-319 VDPVGALVGQRGVR
+319 IDPVGALVGQRGVR

-348 VEWSEKPEEFVKE
+348 VEWSEDPSEYVKE

-369 DIELDEDEN
+369 GLELFEEES
-378 RATVKVAE
+378 RAVVQVSE

-414 SAGGEQVAGTEEGGV
+414 STGGDQIAGTEEGGV
-429 KTEVQPTDVEN
+429 KVEEEKKAVEHLEEKPQAAPPGETPTTKLPATD
-440 VSAKEDTFEEAKKDI
+440 EDIE
-455 AGDDDEAKDTGEENL
+455 GEGK
-470 DPVAQDRDI
+470 QDRDVPSKSPE
-479 ASEKVEEQQEETDE
+479 AKVVEEKEVEEE
-493 TKEKDAE
+493 KKEAE

>member
-1 MRGGSAANTQSRLV
+1 
-15 WKQAGLTFLKSGVYY
+15 
-30 IYLFRLWPEFY
+30 
-41 LENNTIHMAL
+41 MAL

-66 ERGISRESVIDALAT
+66 ERGISRESVVEALAT

-97 IRATFN
+97 IRASFN
-103 PETGDMEFRQAKIVV
+103 PATGDMEFRQAKIVV
-118 DTTLVRMEDE
+118 DGSLVRMEGE
-128 EPTAPPAGGED
+128 EPTSDED

-147 QHIMIEDAR
+147 QHILLEDAR
-156 RIKRDAQ
+156 RIKKDAQ

-172 EAQED
+172 ESRED

-203 SEYGEKEGDIVT
+203 SEYGQREGDIVT
-215 GHVQRFERGNLFVDL
+215 GHVQRFERGNLYVDL

-245 ERYRQGERVRA
+245 ERYRQGERIRA
-256 LLLRVDEGVRGTFI
+256 LLLRVDEGIRGTFI
-270 RLSRSHPRFLTKLF
+270 RLSRSHPRFLSKLF
-284 ETEVPEMAN
+284 EAEVPELAN
-293 GVVEVKGIVREP
+293 AVVEVKGIVREP
-305 GSRAKIAVFSNDDH
+305 GSRAKIAVKSNDEH

-348 VEWSEKPEEFVKE
+348 VEWSEEAGEYVKE

-369 DIELDEDEN
+369 GIELFEDEN
-378 RATVKVAE
+378 RAVVQVAE

-414 SAGGEQVAGTEEGGV
+414 STGGQQIAGTEEGGV
-429 KTEVQPTDVEN
+429 DVEQKKKPARTTDD
-440 VSAKEDTFEEAKKDI
+440 VQSGGEEVEEASAEAAEEKSGGEVDATEPAKE
-455 AGDDDEAKDTGEENL
+455 
-470 DPVAQDRDI
+470 P
-479 ASEKVEEQQEETDE
+479 EKETP
-493 TKEKDAE
+493 KE

>member
-1 MRGGSAANTQSRLV
+1 
-15 WKQAGLTFLKSGVYY
+15 
-30 IYLFRLWPEFY
+30 
-41 LENNTIHMAL
+41 MAL

-56 LNSALDELQA
+56 LNSALDELQT
-66 ERGISRESVIDALAT
+66 ERGISRESVVDALAT

-118 DTTLVRMEDE
+118 DKTLVRTPEEEEAKPAEGGSPDASQSEAFRGDE
-128 EPTAPPAGGED
+128 
-139 HRSRFNPE
+139 RSRFNPE

-156 RIKRDAQ
+156 RIKKDAA
-163 LDEEISFPL
+163 LDEEVSFPL
-172 EAQED
+172 EAKED

-203 SEYGEKEGDIVT
+203 TEYGAREGEIVT

-284 ETEVPEMAN
+284 ETEVPEMAS

-305 GSRAKIAVFSNDDH
+305 GSRAKIAVFSNDGH

-348 VEWSEKPEEFVKE
+348 VEWSENTGDYVKE
-361 ALKPAQVL
+361 ALKPAQVIG
-369 DIELDEDEN
+369 IELFESEN
-378 RATVKVAE
+378 RAVVQVAE

-414 SAGGEQVAGTEEGGV
+414 STGGEQLAADAGEV
-429 KTEVQPTDVEN
+429 KPAVQPTDVEDITEKE
-440 VSAKEDTFEEAKKDI
+440 SAFEETKKEMG
-455 AGDDDEAKDTGEENL
+455 ADDEAADTGEKGI

-479 ASEKVEEQQEETDE
+479 ASEKIEEQQEATDE
-493 TKEKDAE
+493 SKEKDAE